1 MAETTADTAP
11 DGTPDPTSTT
21 DPTDTVDT
29 VDTVTEPTTD
39 VTAET
44 EGGDYSTETSDVPP
58 VSPPR
63 EIIAAP
69 GAATGRRKQA
79 IARVRLTPGTGQWTV
94 NGRKLDQY
102 FPNKVHQQLVNDPFV
117 TLEIDKR
124 FDVIARIHG
133 GGVSGQAGALRLA
146 IARALNEID
155 EDGNRPALKRAGF
168 LTRDPRAKERKKYG
182 LKKARKAP
190 QYSKR

>member
-1 MAETTADTAP
+1 VAETTAEHTETTETDVPPATTPEPAAEDASP
-11 DGTPDPTSTT
+11 DSTT
-21 DPTDTVDT
+21 S
-29 VDTVTEPTTD
+29 
-39 VTAET
+39 ET
-44 EGGDYSTETSDVPP
+44 EGGDYSTESSD
-58 VSPPR
+58 SPAVAAPR
-63 EIIAAP
+63 EIIAVPA
-69 GAATGRRKQA
+69 AATGRRKQA

-155 EDGNRPALKRAGF
+155 EEGNRPALKRAGF